1 MPRRSFS
8 RSRSYDRKSYDR
20 RGGGYR
26 GRSRTPPRDRGG
38 ERGGGERG
46 GYRGGGPPLSSDN
59 QIYVA
64 RFGRRTT
71 ESDLRKA
78 FEKYGYIDKI
88 DLKEGRG
95 FGFIVSAKLSFF
107 LILIDVLNSTLRT
120 EEMLRTPSR
129 I

>member
-26 GRSRTPPRDRGG
+26 GRSRTPPRDR
-38 ERGGGERG
+38 GGERG

-107 LILIDVLNSTLRT
+107 LILFDVWNSTLKT
-120 EEMLRTPSR
+120 EEMRRTPSR